1 MDKTWQIKAED
12 AAQVKKLAAAVGISE
27 LTAKILI
34 HRGITNA
41 AEAEKFLNAETA
53 QEFYNPLLM
62 SGMEDA
68 VDRIIIAIEG
78 EEKICIYGDYDVDG
92 MSGVA
97 FLTHALRNYGANVE
111 YYIPDRSEGYG
122 INVKALE
129 KIIAGGAS
137 LLISVDCGI
146 SNAKE
151 ISAVAGQ
158 IDFIITDHHLPPLEK
173 INPDEVVA
181 VIDPHQEICNYPDK
195 NLCGAGVAFKIA
207 QALAQELEGVPFSEY
222 TNDIEL
228 VALATVAD
236 LVPLTGE
243 NRKIVKL
250 GLKKMFDTNCIGLKE
265 LIKISGFENKKISAS
280 NVAFQIAPR
289 LNSVGRLKSAKIGV
303 ELLTTDDEQKAAEI
317 AAELEASNIER
328 KEIER
333 EIFVQAEEKLQIL
346 RDEKGG
352 NLWTLVVA
360 DKNWN
365 AGIIGLTASK
375 LAEKY
380 SLPTII
386 ISVGEKISRG
396 SCRSIPALHIKNTL
410 DTMADLFENYGGH
423 SQAAGFSIPT
433 KKIPELKRRFDE
445 YVRKNLTD
453 EDFPPV
459 VEIDAL
465 VHPAQIDLK
474 TAEEFEKIEP
484 CGIGNPEAVLAC
496 RNVLCDAVKIIGAD
510 KSHLSF
516 VIRADSAENQ
526 NVKAVSFG
534 AANLANVLEKSP
546 VDIIFQPSIDSW
558 NGETFVKCFV
568 KDIAPHCGDQIILT
582 REFLADIYKF
592 LKADTAKIFNIP
604 ALTEKFN
611 SSNKNFLS
619 VQKMFTAIN
628 IFMELGILKLN
639 DNLTFEM
646 PASKRRNLE
655 NSRTFR
661 LNGK

>member
-1 MDKTWQIKAED
+1 MDKTWQIKTED
-12 AAQVKKLAAAVGISE
+12 AAQVKKLAAAVGIDE

-41 AEAEKFLNAETA
+41 ADAEKFLNAEKA

-62 SGMEDA
+62 EGMEDA

-122 INVKALE
+122 INVPALE
-129 KIIAGGAS
+129 KIIEGGAS

-151 ISAVAGQ
+151 IAAVAGQ
-158 IDFIITDHHLPPLEK
+158 IDFIITDHHLPALEK

-181 VIDPHQEICNYPDK
+181 VIDPHQENCNYPDK

-265 LIKISGFENKKISAS
+265 LIKISGYEGKKISAS

-303 ELLTTDDEQKAAEI
+303 ELLTTDDELKAAQI
-317 AAELEASNIER
+317 AAELENANIER

-352 NLWTLVVA
+352 NLWTLVV
-360 DKNWN
+360 DDGRWN

-386 ISVGEKISRG
+386 ISVGNLVSRG

-410 DTMADLFENYGGH
+410 DTMADLFDNYGGH

-433 KKIPELKRRFDE
+433 KKIPELKKRFDE
-445 YVRKNLTD
+445 YVRENLTD

-465 VHPAQIDLK
+465 VHPAQINLK

-484 CGIGNPEAVLAC
+484 CGVGNPEAVLAC
-496 RNVLCDAVKIIGAD
+496 RNVRCEAAKIVGAD

-516 VIRADSAENQ
+516 IIRADSEENQ
-526 NVKAVSFG
+526 NVRAISFG
-534 AANLANVLEKSP
+534 NANFANLVENSP
-546 VDIIFQPSIDSW
+546 VDIVFQPSIDSW
-558 NGETFVKCFV
+558 NGETFLKCFV
-568 KDIAPHCGDQIILT
+568 KDIAPHCNDKIILT
-582 REFLADIYKF
+582 REFLAEIYKF
-592 LKADTAKIFNIP
+592 LKADSEKIFNIP
-604 ALTEKFN
+604 ALAEKFN
-611 SSNKNFLS
+611 SSSKNFIS

-628 IFMELGILKLN
+628 IFLELGILKLN
-639 DNLTFEM
+639 DNLTFEL